1 MGNETETNRIIKKVF
16 VKYHDISST
25 SSDILQNELDFLKY
39 TDDIIRDIKNELR
52 RKKINKLLN
61 NGKL

>member
-16 VKYHDISST
+16 VKYYDISST